1 MWIYLWLAIIVI
13 ALVVEFCTNEMVSVW
28 FAGGGLVA
36 VILAAFEVPWEVCIP
51 VFLVLSFVLLLC
63 FRKVTMKYLNRNTA
77 RVNADSAIGKE
88 YELLSAIE
96 FNKAGTIKI
105 NDVVWN
111 VTTEKQTDAISAG
124 EIVKVVAL
132 KGNKYIVEKAN

>member
-36 VILAAFEVPWEVCIP
+36 VILAAFEVPWVVCLP

-105 NDVVWN
+105 NDVVHIQLSN
-111 VTTEKQTDAISAG
+111 EFDLEQMYEIMLKKIEANHEK
-124 EIVKVVAL
+124 E
-132 KGNKYIVEKAN
+132 